1 MSLKK
6 IKKIKL
12 DIIKNKKGDI
22 LKYLNRK
29 DKFFNKFGEIYFSE
43 IKKNEIKGWNYH
55 KKCFCLFA
63 VPYGEVKFIFAKKIS
78 GKKKIIKISR
88 KNYFIIVVP
97 PKTWFCFRSI
107 SKISLVVN
115 CLDKT
120 HDPKESLKI
129 AID

>member
-29 DKFFNKFGEIYFSE
+29 DKFFNKFGEIYFTE

-55 KKCFCLFA
+55 KKCFCLFMLL
-63 VPYGEVKFIFAKKIS
+63 F
-78 GKKKIIKISR
+78 
-88 KNYFIIVVP
+88 
-97 PKTWFCFRSI
+97 TL
-107 SKISLVVN
+107 SL
-115 CLDKT
+115 
-120 HDPKESLKI
+120 
-129 AID
+129 

>member
-1 MSLKK
+1 MVKLNSFSQKK
-6 IKKIKL
+6 FL
-12 DIIKNKKGDI
+12 
-22 LKYLNRK
+22 
-29 DKFFNKFGEIYFSE
+29 
-43 IKKNEIKGWNYH
+43 
-55 KKCFCLFA
+55 
-63 VPYGEVKFIFAKKIS
+63 V
-78 GKKKIIKISR
+78 KKKIIKISR